1 MCFRSWIHNFP
12 KETLASDCARWS
24 AMSEPLMPNR
34 WHCAP
39 FLQLWRARRE
49 KEHFHEADYEHDL
62 AYVQKRSEITMA
74 VCSGRSRNSVHVGGP
89 VLCDG
94 PQPCDRSAAKYIQRH
109 DISGAHDQR

>member
-1 MCFRSWIHNFP
+1 MCFRSWIHSFP

-62 AYVQKRSEITMA
+62 AYLQKRLEVTMRSEERRVGKECRYRLWASTLNKKKRE
-74 VCSGRSRNSVHVGGP
+74 GR
-89 VLCDG
+89 
-94 PQPCDRSAAKYIQRH
+94 
-109 DISGAHDQR
+109 